1 MRELNPTGPVI
12 AVDVVPRRGPRARSD
27 YGLTLS
33 GWRLALNRINPWQK
47 SIQVLGIGETIMSA
61 MTVGSK
67 SARQQLLRDEYA
79 DLYLNIRAPGISML
93 QFDTVDKAERIG
105 YEQSIEP
112 LRKWIEAEGIVR
124 E

>member
-1 MRELNPTGPVI
+1 M
-12 AVDVVPRRGPRARSD
+12 RSD